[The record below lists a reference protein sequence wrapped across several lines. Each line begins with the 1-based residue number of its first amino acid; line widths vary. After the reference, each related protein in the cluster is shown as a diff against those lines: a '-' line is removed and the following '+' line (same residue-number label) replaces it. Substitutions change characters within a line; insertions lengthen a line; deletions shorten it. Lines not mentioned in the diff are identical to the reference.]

1 MFPPSLSTEIRCSRL
16 IAGFTQAQLA
26 KACGISTSQISR
38 IERGDM
44 IPNANTISTISEA
57 LSLDKIAK
65 KRLLASALLSVVTDS
80 EMKDQKA
87 LASILIA
94 LKTI

>member
-1 MFPPSLSTEIRCSRL
+1 MLPPSLSTEIRCRRL

-26 KACGISTSQISR
+26 TACGISISKISR
-38 IERGDM
+38 IERGCM

-65 KRLLASALLSVVTDS
+65 KRVLASALLSVVTDS
-80 EMKDQKA
+80 EMKDQKT

-94 LKTI
+94 LKTM